1 MVRTSSSHMQEL
13 RPGRRRASANTER
26 RPKNRYGKGCRAGR
40 GTPPRAIREARTSAI
55 PCSASKAR
63 NSVRA
68 PGQGVRRASE
78 EVFERSVGNQQGRGE
93 QQQAR
98 QCQGHTGG
106 LHGRRSRRVGALAA
120 LEFSDI
126 HAAGLKRTCDAK
138 LGGLTERRRSA
149 KPPGKSQT
157 AVPFAKVWDRRL
169 AAKVTLIPS
178 PPRVSAQSAVRTR
191 PGGGRLPAISP

>member
-1 MVRTSSSHMQEL
+1 MQEL

-26 RPKNRYGKGCRAGR
+26 RPKNRYGKGWRVSR
-40 GTPPRAIREARTSAI
+40 GMPPQAIREARTSAI

-63 NSVRA
+63 NSSGPRPGRAARVRRGVRA
-68 PGQGVRRASE
+68 KCWKSAGPRRAAAGPP
-78 EVFERSVGNQQGRGE
+78 VPGP
-93 QQQAR
+93 
-98 QCQGHTGG
+98 HGG
-106 LHGRRSRRVGALAA
+106 PSGRRSRRVGALAA